1 MSLKKIKT
9 TKATKTTKASRV
21 VKEKKVTRKRA
32 TKIIVTTAVP
42 DSPFLSSTAH
52 GHTLFQADS
61 VLAPQ
66 RDRRKHLTIILGV
79 STIMTIIFIA
89 WILNIRKIVSPDVV
103 ASPEPVN
110 SAQEFADLKKE
121 LTSTLEE
128 VKGKINELNID
139 NQQSPTSTVSPE
151 VSEEIR
157 DTLIKSLQTTTP
169 TSTIT
174 PEATPTLTTSPST
187 LP

>member
-1 MSLKKIKT
+1 MSVKKIKT
-9 TKATKTTKASRV
+9 TKATKIPKVA
-21 VKEKKVTRKRA
+21 KEKKVTRKRA
-32 TKIIVTTAVP
+32 TKIAVTSTVP

-52 GHTLFQADS
+52 GHTILQADT
-61 VLAPQ
+61 VLAPKL
-66 RDRRKHLTIILGV
+66 DRRKHLTVVLGV

-128 VKGKINELNID
+128 VKGKINELNTD
-139 NQQSPTSTVSPE
+139 TQQVPTSIVPPE
-151 VSEEIR
+151 ISEEIR
-157 DTLIKSLQTTTP
+157 ESFIKSLQTTTP

-174 PEATPTLTTSPST
+174 PEVTPTLTTPPST

>member
-1 MSLKKIKT
+1 MSVKKIKT
-9 TKATKTTKASRV
+9 IKASKTAKV
-21 VKEKKVTRKRA
+21 GKEKKVTRKRV
-32 TKIIVTTAVP
+32 TKVAVRNTVP
-42 DSPFLSSTAH
+42 DSPFLSSTTH
-52 GHTLFQADS
+52 GHTILHADA
-61 VLAPQ
+61 VLAPKL
-66 RDRRKHLTIILGV
+66 DRRKHLTVILGV

-89 WILNIRKIVSPDVV
+89 WILNIRKIVSPDVA

-110 SAQEFADLKKE
+110 SAQEFVDLKKE

-139 NQQSPTSTVSPE
+139 NQPSPTSTVSPE

-157 DTLIKSLQTTTP
+157 ESFIKSLQTTIP

-174 PEATPTLTTSPST
+174 PTVTPTLTTPPST